1 MSRKQKS
8 SRNSRSKTPASSAKV
23 AFDFEADWF
32 GGGRHDAVTA
42 AGQVVDFKTSTQRG
56 DDMIDAMRKQIE
68 FYKGSIWEPP
78 RRGKSVTQGGM
89 LWNDFHNMGTQ
100 NLPVDEY
107 RWARAMAEVMR
118 VPSSYYVY
126 APPEIKRE
134 RERVLEYLAQFD
146 THQGRRAA
154 GVVARRVQFVL
165 EGVEPRP
172 RFDISKIRER
182 AVQTQG
188 KMLGAS
194 FDKIFFD
201 GAHFLPIQES
211 QKMSA
216 VPELPYIDTI
226 EQAEAM
232 GAALNRALHFSPNW
246 APGVFKGTLP
256 PHWNGKKTLNE
267 ELRSRWDDY
276 MSAAERVALVT
287 AYVEERMKR

>member
-8 SRNSRSKTPASSAKV
+8 SRNSPSKTPTSSVKALAEYCAV
-23 AFDFEADWF
+23 DIEAAWL
-32 GGGRHDAVTA
+32 GSGRHDAVTA
-42 AGQVVDFKTSTQRG
+42 TGQIIDFKTSVQRG
-56 DDMIDAMRKQIE
+56 DDMIDAMRKQME

-172 RFDISKIRER
+172 RFDVNKIMQRGQSMHNMMR
-182 AVQTQG
+182 QNPLG
-188 KMLGAS
+188 KT
-194 FDKIFFD
+194 FDRIILDELAGFAAQPIVD
-201 GAHFLPIQES
+201 G
-211 QKMSA
+211 
-216 VPELPYIDTI
+216 V
-226 EQAEAM
+226 
-232 GAALNRALHFSPNW
+232 
-246 APGVFKGTLP
+246 
-256 PHWNGKKTLNE
+256 
-267 ELRSRWDDY
+267 
-276 MSAAERVALVT
+276 
-287 AYVEERMKR
+287 VEKEP